1 MTKLSVS
8 NVPKCPAQLTYAGIN
23 DGQYGQEVVFEWEV
37 REHPTIKVYTEKF
50 NIGSEMYGEQAFER
64 LQKVMKILTGREI
77 DRDSDL
83 EEEKLIGMRVWLSFG
98 FYKGKDC
105 ISHRSLRTIDE
116 PQQQK
121 LPQTLAEELNDDI
134 PF

>member
-1 MTKLSVS
+1 M
-8 NVPKCPAQLTYAGIN
+8 YAVIN

-37 REHPTIKVYTEKF
+37 REHPQFSTFTEKF
-50 NIGSEMYGEQAFER
+50 NIGSDMYGEQAFER
-64 LQKVMKILTGREI
+64 LKKALKALTGREI

-83 EEEKLIGMRVWLSFG
+83 EEEKLIGIRAWVSFR
-98 FYKGKDC
+98 FFNGKTY
-105 ISHRSLRTIDE
+105 ISNRSLRTIDE

-121 LPQTLAEELNDDI
+121 PPQTLAEELNDDI